1 MSEVGCYL
9 THLYCDAH
17 ACKRQ
22 AEYTGPTESSCRSQA
37 RKHGWFIRQRQVY
50 CHGCNKH
57 RLKVKRRAVGLA
69 SFSGRLTLGA
79 K

>member
-1 MSEVGCYL
+1 MGEAGAYVS
-9 THLYCDAH
+9 HFYCDAH
-17 ACKRQ
+17 ACPAF
-22 AEYTGPTESSCRSQA
+22 AEYTGATESCCRSQA
-37 RKHGWFIRQRQVY
+37 RKDGWFIRQRQVY
-50 CHGCNKH
+50 CYGCNKH